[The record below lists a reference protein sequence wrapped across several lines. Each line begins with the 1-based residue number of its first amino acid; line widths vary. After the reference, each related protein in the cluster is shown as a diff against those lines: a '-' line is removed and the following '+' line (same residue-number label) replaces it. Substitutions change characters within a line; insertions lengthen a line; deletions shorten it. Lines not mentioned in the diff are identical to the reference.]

1 MNPSEFGRLLASLKK
16 GPSGVKPVV
25 LNPCKHC
32 GELMGT
38 RARRQHEPVC
48 RRSKKSTAQ
57 PIDKK
62 VGE

>member
-1 MNPSEFGRLLASLKK
+1 MNPSELGRLLSAQRKK
-16 GPSGVKPVV
+16 LGGPPKN
-25 LNPCKHC
+25 LQPCKHC

-38 RARRQHEPVC
+38 RARRLHEPIC

-62 VGE
+62 AGE